1 MLYLSPDNNISNLK
15 GRMTMNN
22 KMPEMI
28 KCPFCFT
35 ESERGISV
43 CRGCHA
49 TVKYGESVI
58 PYFVISL
65 IIGFFGGFFL
75 LRFLGENIFTSIQDL
90 SGTAGWTLFGVIVAI
105 LFSLSL
111 YILLNYVRSPNVKN
125 KVTFHRYMPK

>member
-1 MLYLSPDNNISNLK
+1 MMDN
-15 GRMTMNN
+15 
-22 KMPEMI
+22 MI

-49 TVKYGESVI
+49 TVKYGESII

-65 IIGFFGGFFL
+65 IFGLVGGFFL
-75 LRFLGENIFTSIQDL
+75 LRFLGENVFTSIQHL
-90 SGTAGWTLFGVIVAI
+90 SAKAGWTLFGVIVAI

-111 YILLNYVRSPNVKN
+111 YILLSYVRSPNARN